1 MFAGHIVIGIFADDD
16 SPLLGLRNL
25 VMPLRCSPI
34 CFLIM
39 CNYFN
44 GTWYNHKTWFY
55 KTILDCSKLI
65 TYTFMGWHTFS
76 FLLTNHVLCV
86 LVSSITSTTI
96 IAAVVYI
103 LTQGFKHPIRW
114 PAPHNYCGKHDLPCA
129 GVGLAQVV
137 WTSYAKIILDILLL
151 ALLLRNMP
159 KISIMDGNPLNRAD
173 IRAVKV
179 LRKIKKTFLTSY
191 IYK

>member
-25 VMPLRCSPI
+25 VMPLRCTPI

-55 KTILDCSKLI
+55 KTTLDCSKLT

-114 PAPHNYCGKHDLPCA
+114 PTPHHYCGKHDLPCA

-137 WTSYAKIILDILLL
+137 WTSYAKIIW
-151 ALLLRNMP
+151 
-159 KISIMDGNPLNRAD
+159 
-173 IRAVKV
+173 
-179 LRKIKKTFLTSY
+179 TFHYWRTCSETCPRSRLWTETHWTELTSGQWRY
-191 IYK
+191 FAK